1 MGRITR
7 MSIPITED
15 GVFDG
20 GLLFDGRGYRQP
32 EEIVAFSHAPER
44 LGLVKEKSGFFVA
57 EFLTK
62 QPAPQFSLPVW
73 DAVRDP
79 VICGSLAE
87 AKALTDR
94 FVADHE

>member
-1 MGRITR
+1 MN
-7 MSIPITED
+7 IPGLEN

-20 GLLFDGRGYRQP
+20 GLLFDGCDHRQL
-32 EEIVAFSHAPER
+32 EAIVAFSHAPDR
-44 LGLVKEKSGFFVA
+44 LGLVKDKRGYFVA
-57 EFLTK
+57 EFLSK
-62 QPAPQFSLPVW
+62 QPALQFSLPVW

-87 AKALTDR
+87 AKALTVS